1 MAERRY
7 SSGRALRH
15 PGREKATSSS
25 HTIQIS
31 IWNGAKVCYFSSTM
45 TDVESTTPPGTALWA
60 GSPVYAKYR
69 EAAVA
74 GFQPVPDL
82 LLKHQSTL
90 GLSPTNLVVLLN
102 VLLHWW
108 YPEQKPF
115 PRSTTIAKRMGVSP
129 RAVQRSLQQ
138 LQHLGLLTR
147 AKSVD
152 GPTCLDP
159 EPLVAKLEELAKG
172 DIDYEIRSRGRR
184 QREQSNRKGEPGPNR
199 LPRGRGLETP
209 F

>member
-1 MAERRY
+1 MCF
-7 SSGRALRH
+7 L
-15 PGREKATSSS
+15 
-25 HTIQIS
+25 
-31 IWNGAKVCYFSSTM
+31 FSMM
-45 TDVESTTPPGTALWA
+45 TDIELTTAPGTALWA

-82 LLKHQSTL
+82 LLKHQNRL
-90 GLSPTNLVVLLN
+90 GLSPTNVVVLLN
-102 VLLHWW
+102 VLMHWW

-115 PRSTTIAKRMGVSP
+115 PRSTTIAKRMGLSP

-138 LQHLGLLTR
+138 LQNLGLLTR
-147 AKSVD
+147 QSSVD
-152 GPTCLDP
+152 GPTYLDP

-184 QREQSNRKGEPGPNR
+184 QREHIIREG
-199 LPRGRGLETP
+199 ETP

>member
-1 MAERRY
+1 
-7 SSGRALRH
+7 
-15 PGREKATSSS
+15 
-25 HTIQIS
+25 
-31 IWNGAKVCYFSSTM
+31 M
-45 TDVESTTPPGTALWA
+45 TDVEFTTPPRTAQWA
-60 GSPVYAKYR
+60 GSLVYAKYR

-102 VLLHWW
+102 VLMHWW
-108 YPEQKPF
+108 FPEQKPY
-115 PRSTTIAKRMGVSP
+115 PRSTTIAKRMGLSP

-138 LQHLGLLTR
+138 LHILGLLTR
-147 AKSVD
+147 ERSAD
-152 GPTCLDP
+152 GPTYLNP

-184 QREQSNRKGEPGPNR
+184 QKEYSGREGEPGPHQ
-199 LPRGRGLETP
+199 LPRGRGLEPP